1 MKTHPIAWMV
11 RPKDA
16 PMFDERAIEIRLED
30 EAAGPFLRVTQCRD
44 DDKKGITLDV
54 EHLTPLI
61 AALDAASNV
70 ADEIQADIDRAIK
83 KAEEVE
89 NCDARD
95 YPIKRLPEA
104 KP

>member
-30 EAAGPFLRVTQCRD
+30 EAAGPFVVIKSQ
-44 DDKKGITLDV
+44 LDEV
-54 EHLTPLI
+54 KPGEVSIDPGEWADI
-61 AALDAASNV
+61 RAAIDAAFEV
-70 ADEIQADIDRAIK
+70 ANEISKDTED
-83 KAEEVE
+83 
-89 NCDARD
+89 
-95 YPIKRLPEA
+95 

>member
-30 EAAGPFLRVTQCRD
+30 EAAGPFVVIKSQLD
-44 DDKKGITLDV
+44 DVKPGEVSIDPGEWADIR
-54 EHLTPLI
+54 
-61 AALDAASNV
+61 AAIDAAFEV
-70 ADEIQADIDRAIK
+70 ANKISKDTED
-83 KAEEVE
+83 
-89 NCDARD
+89 
-95 YPIKRLPEA
+95 